1 MIKVLLLENIHPIAQ
16 DHLEQAGFEVKSC
29 KNSLSEDELLKEIQ
43 SVHVLG
49 IRSKTRLKSDLLS
62 SAPHLMS
69 IGAFC
74 IGTNQIDSLRAS
86 RLGVPIFN
94 APYNNT
100 RSVAELIMAEV
111 VSLARKLGDSNKL
124 LHNGIWRKSSH
135 GASEVRGK
143 TLGIIGYGHIGS
155 QVSVLAEAF
164 GMRVIFYDI
173 IRKLPLGN
181 AKQIDHLDELLALSD
196 FVSLHVP
203 ETEKTRN
210 MMTQVQFQKM
220 KKGSFLLNASRGCV
234 VNIPDLIASLK
245 AKHIAGAAI
254 DVFPQEPKDNN
265 DVFKSPLQDLPNV
278 ILTPHIGGSTR
289 EAQESIGID
298 VASHL
303 IKFVKS
309 GFTLGAT
316 NFPNV
321 NLPLQHGCKRILNVH
336 QNVPGVLGQINKI
349 VSAVGVNI
357 KSQYLATKGEIGY
370 LVMDLDAKAA
380 LKVAD
385 LIAQIPANIK
395 TRVPAVD

>member
-1 MIKVLLLENIHPIAQ
+1 MLLENIHPIAQ
-16 DHLEQAGFEVKSC
+16 SYLEKAGFQVKSC
-29 KNSLSEDELLKEIQ
+29 KDSLNENELFKEIQ

-49 IRSKTRLKSDLLS
+49 IRSKTRLKSNLLS
-62 SAPHLMS
+62 SAPCLIS

-74 IGTNQIDSLRAS
+74 IGTNQIDSQCAS
-86 RLGVPIFN
+86 HLGIPIFN

-100 RSVAELIMAEV
+100 RSVAELIIAEIIC
-111 VSLARKLGDSNKL
+111 LARKLGDNNKL
-124 LHNGIWRKSSH
+124 LHNGIWQKSAA
-135 GASEVRGK
+135 GASEIRGK

-164 GMRVIFYDI
+164 GMTVVFYDI
-173 IRKLPLGN
+173 VRKLSLGN
-181 AKQIDHLDELLALSD
+181 AKQVDHLDELLALSD

-210 MMTQVQFQKM
+210 MMTYLQFQKM

-234 VNIPDLIASLK
+234 ANIPDLIASLK
-245 AKHIAGAAI
+245 AKHIGGAAI
-254 DVFPQEPKDNN
+254 DVFPQEPKNNN
-265 DVFKSPLQDLPNV
+265 DVFKSPLQNLTNV

-289 EAQESIGID
+289 EAQESIGIE

-321 NLPLQHGCKRILNVH
+321 DLPLQHKCKRILNIH
-336 QNVPGVLGQINKI
+336 QNIPGVLGQINKI
-349 VSAVGVNI
+349 VSTVGVNI
-357 KSQYLATKGEIGY
+357 KSQYLATRKDIGY
-370 LVMDLDAKAA
+370 LVMDLDARAA
-380 LKVAD
+380 SKVAE
-385 LIAQIPANIK
+385 LIAKIPANIK
-395 TRVPAVD
+395 TRVPID